1 MTSNPPL
8 SHRARRVAIV
18 LSVPSIFLIGCGQT
32 VYVTGRGSAPSG
44 TTTISTS
51 GTGSGDITIP
61 LGAKVYSGRWVYV
74 PQGGSVGFTT
84 ATAFSGGRSA
94 SGTGTTIIGPS
105 GGGGTVIMS
114 AEGAPAIRC
123 AFSYSE
129 WTRTGVGECQD
140 DAGGSYD
147 LQITK

>member
-1 MTSNPPL
+1 MTFGMPL
-8 SHRARRVAIV
+8 SRRPRRLAIA
-18 LSVPSIFLIGCGQT
+18 LSVSSVVLMGCGQT

-74 PQGGSVGFTT
+74 PQGGGVGFTT

-94 SGTGTTIIGPS
+94 TGTGTTIIGPS
-105 GGGGTVIMS
+105 GGGGTVVMA
-114 AEGAPAIRC
+114 AEGAPSIRC
-123 AFSYSE
+123 AFAYSE
-129 WTRTGVGECQD
+129 WTRTGAGECQD